1 MQSDIIAEG
10 FTNRNFGAVSIV
22 PAYVALDTKVSKA
35 SFSFLPLAEEEFKD
49 VMFREWT
56 KSNQKAHEKFLLKH
70 SLAQLIVLLLSICL
84 ESEFNAR
91 NFTAYFRIVQ

>member
-1 MQSDIIAEG
+1 MQSDILAEG

-56 KSNQKAHEKFLLKH
+56 KSNQKVHDKIFAKTFTGTND
-70 SLAQLIVLLLSICL
+70 SFVIV
-84 ESEFNAR
+84 
-91 NFTAYFRIVQ
+91 YPPGFRI